1 MKKWIVLDKSNKE
14 SPADIV
20 KILLKNRGI
29 KGKKDIDEFLNPS
42 MSQLTLKNVGL
53 KKKELDKAVARIKK
67 AIKKGESI
75 VVYTDYD
82 VDGVCGGAIVWEALF
97 ALSAKAMPYIPHR
110 TKEGYGLSKKGI
122 DFVKKKYGASLI
134 ITVDHGVSA
143 GGKIGYAKK
152 LGIDTIVLDHHLLPE
167 KLPSVSALI
176 HTTKLSAGGIAWFF
190 ADYLLSQLRKQI
202 KDKFNDSNLEL
213 AGLATIADLVPL
225 LGSNRIIVKHGLK
238 YLNKTERLGLNA
250 LMKEVGVKKGE
261 IGVYEVGFMIG
272 PRINASGRIGHALEA
287 LKLICT
293 KNEERARKLS
303 EKLNL
308 INRERRK
315 LTVQSTDHAISVVE
329 ETLVRSTDKEEE
341 INKLLF
347 VEGPDYNEGVIGLI
361 AGRLVDKFYRPAIVV
376 SVGEKYCK
384 ASARSI
390 SGFNIVEII
399 RSQSHLLE
407 DVGGHPMAAG
417 FTVATKNLDALK
429 KELMEIVGKE
439 LDEDKLVK
447 SLKVD
452 LELDLSNITDELFVD
467 INSLSPFGMGNPEP
481 TFVSSSIEVVNA
493 FLVGKD
499 KKHLKMYLKQGNGGV
514 FEAIGFGMGEMCDQ
528 LSPNAPIDI
537 VYTINENTWNGRSSL
552 QLKLKDIKV

>member
-29 KGKKDIDEFLNPS
+29 KGRKDIDEFLNPS

-82 VDGVCGGAIVWEALF
+82 VDGVCGGAIVWESLYE
-97 ALSAKAMPYIPHR
+97 LSAKVMPFIPHR
-110 TKEGYGLSKKGI
+110 EREGHGLSKKGI
-122 DFVKKKYGASLI
+122 DFVKKQYDTSLI

-143 GGKIGYAKK
+143 GSKIDYAKK
-152 LGIDTIVLDHHLLPE
+152 LGIDTIILDHHLLP
-167 KLPSVSALI
+167 KRVSSTVALI
-176 HTTKLSAGGIAWFF
+176 HTTKLASGGIAWFF
-190 ADYLLSQLRKQI
+190 AGYLLSQLRKQK

-213 AGLATIADLVPL
+213 ATLATIADLVPL
-225 LGSNRIIVKHGLK
+225 LGPNRIIVKHGLY

-250 LMKEVGVKKGE
+250 LIRAAGLEKRA
-261 IGVYEVGFMIG
+261 IGVYEIGFMLA
-272 PRINASGRIGHALEA
+272 PRINASGRIDHALEA
-287 LKLICT
+287 LRLICT
-293 KNEERARKLS
+293 KDEDRARNLS

-308 INRERRK
+308 INRERQT
-315 LTVQSTDHAISVVE
+315 LTKQSTARAVSIVKKDLIKYIDGEERIS
-329 ETLVRSTDKEEE
+329 
-341 INKLLF
+341 NLLF
-347 VEGPDYNEGVIGLI
+347 ISDVSYNEGVIGLI
-361 AGRLVDKFYRPAIVV
+361 AGKLVDEFYRPAIVV
-376 SVGEKYCK
+376 SVGRKYSK

-390 SGFNIVEII
+390 KGLNIVEII

-417 FTVATKNLDALK
+417 FTVATKNLDTLK

-452 LELDLSNITDELFVD
+452 LDLEFSNITDELFVD

-481 TFVSSSIEVVNA
+481 TFASYNVEVVNA

-499 KKHLKMYLKQGNGGV
+499 KKHLKMYLRQGNGGV
-514 FEAIGFGMGEMCDQ
+514 FEAIGFGMGEMCDR
-528 LSPNAPIDI
+528 LSPNAPIDV

-552 QLKLKDIKV
+552 QLRLKDIKV